1 MANIK
6 NNSVSSKQK
15 PLNKNK
21 QKRMKPINRLISKLQ
36 KRINKASRKINEIIK
51 IRIKEHRIIILNVF
65 YQKLYEI
72 RSETYIK
79 GHSDSLVNL
88 EQNNLK
94 NRKDML

>member
-6 NNSVSSKQK
+6 NSSVSSKQK
-15 PLNKNK
+15 RLNKNK
-21 QKRMKPINRLISKLQ
+21 QKRMKPINRLINKLQ
-36 KRINKASRKINEIIK
+36 KRINKASRKINEIIE
-51 IRIKEHRIIILNVF
+51 IRIKEQRIIILNVF

-79 GHSDSLVNL
+79 RHSDSLVNL

>member
-15 PLNKNK
+15 RLNKNQ
-21 QKRMKPINRLISKLQ
+21 QKRMKPINRLINKLP
-36 KRINKASRKINEIIK
+36 KRINKASRKINETIK
-51 IRIKEHRIIILNVF
+51 IRIKEQRIIILNVF
-65 YQKLYEI
+65 HQKLYEI

-79 GHSDSLVNL
+79 RHSDSEQNL

-94 NRKDML
+94 NRKHML

>member
-15 PLNKNK
+15 RLNKNQ
-21 QKRMKPINRLISKLQ
+21 QKRMKPINRLINKLP

-51 IRIKEHRIIILNVF
+51 IRIKEQRIIILNVF
-65 YQKLYEI
+65 HQKLYEI
-72 RSETYIK
+72 QSETYIK
-79 GHSDSLVNL
+79 RHSDSEQNL

-94 NRKDML
+94 NRKHML

>member
-15 PLNKNK
+15 RLNKNQ
-21 QKRMKPINRLISKLQ
+21 QKRMKPINRLINKLP
-36 KRINKASRKINEIIK
+36 KCINKASRKINEIIK
-51 IRIKEHRIIILNVF
+51 IRIKEQRIIILNVF
-65 YQKLYEI
+65 HQKLYEI

-79 GHSDSLVNL
+79 RHSDSEQNL

-94 NRKDML
+94 NRKHML